1 LKGQQKNGVF
11 MFERKRAALALVMAF
26 VTGVGSLSIS
36 TLVLASSPL
45 ESSALDSTALDSTA
59 ADSSAVDSS
68 AKDNLTPVIAA
79 EVNQTAIKTIEISR
93 AWSRATPPGA
103 PMGAIYMDLQNHSLE
118 QVGIESVST
127 DVAELSEVHQSIEVN
142 GVMRMREVA
151 PFLLPKNRTVSL
163 QPGGKH
169 VMLMRLKQPLQI
181 GSVFTLLVTDSL
193 GTVHEVPVKVGGYG
207 QMSYPK

>member
-1 LKGQQKNGVF
+1 

-45 ESSALDSTALDSTA
+45 ESSALDSTALDST
-59 ADSSAVDSS
+59 AVDSS

>member
-45 ESSALDSTALDSTA
+45 ESSAADSTALDST
-59 ADSSAVDSS
+59 AVDSS

>member
-26 VTGVGSLSIS
+26 VTGVGSLTIS
-36 TLVLASSPL
+36 TLVLASSPV
-45 ESSALDSTALDSTA
+45 ESSAADSTAADSSA

>member
-1 LKGQQKNGVF
+1 

-36 TLVLASSPL
+36 TLVQASSPL
-45 ESSALDSTALDSTA
+45 ESSAADSTA
-59 ADSSAVDSS
+59 ADSSAVGSS

-169 VMLMRLKQPLQI
+169 VMLMRLKQPLKI

>member
-1 LKGQQKNGVF
+1 
-11 MFERKRAALALVMAF
+11 
-26 VTGVGSLSIS
+26 
-36 TLVLASSPL
+36 VLASSPL
-45 ESSALDSTALDSTA
+45 ESSAADSTALDST
-59 ADSSAVDSS
+59 AVDSS